1 MYNIENFLDSI
12 NVSVYY
18 LSENNSNFDHFD
30 QYVVVCAFTIIIIM
44 CAHERMPMSQS
55 QIKKY
60 FQLFLV
66 VLAAGSIYP
75 LIFLKQGYQESM
87 LQVFNMTLPQLNT
100 MYSVI
105 GLVFVFG
112 YAPSG
117 YLSDV
122 FSAKKLLAVSLFFTG
137 LGGIWFA
144 QIPSYEYVV
153 IIFGL
158 WGFFSVFTFW
168 SAHMK
173 IVRLLGNDNEQG
185 KFFGI
190 LDGGRGLVEAILA
203 SLALFIFSG
212 ILGNSV
218 EIVDKREALVAVIY
232 MYSAM
237 LILVSVLVMIF
248 VQDDKK
254 IIKANAI
261 DDKANK
267 FQWSYVRMLFKNKYV
282 YLHGA
287 IIFMGYI
294 VFWTVYYIGG
304 FLESNVGLSSVT
316 VASIMVVVLWMRPI
330 GGFLGGL
337 LADKFGRTNVQI
349 VALLIASSCLILAA
363 ILPVGLGQTVFF
375 PLVVILAIFFYTIRG
390 TYWSLLGDYKLEA
403 FILGTAI
410 GVVSFIGYLPDVL
423 IPIANTALWNTF
435 GPQGGYNAYFIVS
448 GLSGFVGVV
457 LVVIF
462 AKMIKNKK

>member
-1 MYNIENFLDSI
+1 MNKAQF
-12 NVSVYY
+12 
-18 LSENNSNFDHFD
+18 
-30 QYVVVCAFTIIIIM
+30 
-44 CAHERMPMSQS
+44 
-55 QIKKY
+55 KKY

-87 LQVFNMTLPQLNT
+87 LQVFNMTLPQLNV

-137 LGGIWFA
+137 IGGLWFA
-144 QIPSYEYVV
+144 QIPSYENVV

-173 IVRLLGNDNEQG
+173 IVRLLGTDNEQG

-212 ILGNSV
+212 ILGNSI
-218 EIVDKREALVAVIY
+218 EIVDKREALIAVIY
-232 MYSAM
+232 MYSIM
-237 LILVSVLVMIF
+237 LLVVSALVMIF

-254 IIKANAI
+254 LIGSK

-267 FQWSYVRMLFKNKYV
+267 FQWSYVGMLFKNKYV
-282 YLHGA
+282 YLHGG

-304 FLESNVGLSSVT
+304 FLESNVGLDSVT

-330 GGFLGGL
+330 GGFLGGM
-337 LADKFGRTNVQI
+337 LADKFGRTNVQL
-349 VALLIASSCLILAA
+349 VALVIASTCLILAA
-363 ILPVGLGQTVFF
+363 VLPVSLGQAVFF

-423 IPIANTALWNTF
+423 IPIANTMLWNTF
-435 GPQGGYNAYFIVS
+435 GPQGGYNAYFIMS

-457 LVVIF
+457 LVIIF
-462 AKMIKNKK
+462 ARMIKNKK